1 MNSGFRYD
9 MEATTPALV
18 QFLARSGSQ
27 RVAAAFAAAG
37 LEGIRPLHVPLLVPL
52 LGGGRRAADLAAM
65 LRVSRQAVAQVVAVL
80 ERDGYVE
87 RLPDPGDARAKLIC
101 LTRRGRAALRVM
113 RATALAIEDEWETL
127 LGPERLA
134 DFRETLALLLPE

>member
-1 MNSGFRYD
+1 M
-9 MEATTPALV
+9 
-18 QFLARSGSQ
+18 
-27 RVAAAFAAAG
+27 
-37 LEGIRPLHVPLLVPL
+37 
-52 LGGGRRAADLAAM
+52 
-65 LRVSRQAVAQVVAVL
+65 L

-134 DFRETLALLLPE
+134 DFRETLALLLSDR